1 MEKYYVTTK
10 NQNQKVVKD
19 VISSFDQSQSKK
31 KSKNAEDF
39 SMTSK
44 SRNVHLRMRKEIQT
58 NMKDNFSQTEDFIFS
73 SLLAEKQIN
82 GIFKHAPALPSSL
95 SCQVYFFF
103 HLPYLYLVT
112 QGLLDISNSSSF
124 DEPSV
129 LDIDNIGIKANEA
142 ENALKIIIPTPKSK
156 FSQMRTNLKD
166 KITKNYLQLTAEL
179 LKIVN
184 ENRFQHFI
192 RICIILNSL
201 R

>member
-1 MEKYYVTTK
+1 MSSPHLIKVK
-10 NQNQKVVKD
+10 VKRNLKMQK
-19 VISSFDQSQSKK
+19 SSVWRPRAEMFIWEWGKK
-31 KSKNAEDF
+31 FKPICKITF
-39 SMTSK
+39 LRQKILFFLPYWPK
-44 SRNVHLRMRKEIQT
+44 SRLMAFS
-58 NMKDNFSQTEDFIFS
+58 NMLQHFHRHFLARYTFYFIFHTY
-73 SLLAEKQIN
+73 I
-82 GIFKHAPALPSSL
+82 L
-95 SCQVYFFF
+95 S
-103 HLPYLYLVT
+103 
-112 QGLLDISNSSSF
+112 QGLLDISNSSSY

-129 LDIDNIGIKANEA
+129 LDIDNIGMKANEA

-166 KITKNYLQLTAEL
+166 QITKNYLRLTAEL

>member
-1 MEKYYVTTK
+1 M
-10 NQNQKVVKD
+10 
-19 VISSFDQSQSKK
+19 
-31 KSKNAEDF
+31 
-39 SMTSK
+39 
-44 SRNVHLRMRKEIQT
+44 
-58 NMKDNFSQTEDFIFS
+58 
-73 SLLAEKQIN
+73 
-82 GIFKHAPALPSSL
+82 
-95 SCQVYFFF
+95 
-103 HLPYLYLVT
+103 
-112 QGLLDISNSSSF
+112 SNSSSF

-129 LDIDNIGIKANEA
+129 LDIVNSGMKANEA

-166 KITKNYLQLTAEL
+166 EITKNYLLLTEEL